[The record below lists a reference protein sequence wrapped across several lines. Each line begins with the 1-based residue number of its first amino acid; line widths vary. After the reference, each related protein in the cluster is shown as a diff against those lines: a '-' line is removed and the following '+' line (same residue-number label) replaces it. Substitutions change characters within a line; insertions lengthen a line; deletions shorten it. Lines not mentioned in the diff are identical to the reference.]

1 MCRGPPPTKHAYRQ
15 KLRGELC
22 RDRQTLFNKPLNL
35 LPGPLARLLP
45 CIARIITAGV
55 HMLIS
60 GSSILASLATSTLN
74 KINQTTAATTT
85 KAADATSGDGLT
97 AAPGKSAKDEFL
109 DYAKL
114 TPAQKMRAAILA
126 NMGLKE
132 EDLKTMST
140 EERKKVEDKIKDL
153 IKAQIDNGKDAPKGK
168 LVDVTA

>member
-1 MCRGPPPTKHAYRQ
+1 
-15 KLRGELC
+15 
-22 RDRQTLFNKPLNL
+22 
-35 LPGPLARLLP
+35 
-45 CIARIITAGV
+45 
-55 HMLIS
+55 MLIS